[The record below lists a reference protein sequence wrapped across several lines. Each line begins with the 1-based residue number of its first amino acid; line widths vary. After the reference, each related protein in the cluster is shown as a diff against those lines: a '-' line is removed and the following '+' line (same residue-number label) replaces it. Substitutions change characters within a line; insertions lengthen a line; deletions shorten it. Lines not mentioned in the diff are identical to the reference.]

1 MIKAAVFDM
10 DGTILNTISDLT
22 DSLNYALVET
32 GHKGGHPEEMVKLCF
47 GWALN
52 LDMIKALA
60 MAKGFSAKDL
70 ELAGNKIPVEDIPA
84 TEEEINELMDVF
96 TSYYGSHNQIKT
108 KPYSGIP
115 EVIRALRKKGI
126 RCAVA
131 SNKDD
136 DHVQILSEKLFPGL
150 FDISIGRNS
159 EMAIKP
165 DPEMILSIARRLGIK
180 AKEIVYIGDS
190 EVDIMTGKKGGF
202 PSISVAWGFRTGEF
216 LKNHGAERIA
226 DKPEDIIEIIKKIQI
241 TDSR

>member
-10 DGTILNTISDLT
+10 DGTILNTIGDLT

-32 GHKGGHPEEMVKLCF
+32 GHKGGHSEKIVKLCF
-47 GWALN
+47 GWAMH
-52 LDMIKALA
+52 LDMIKAIA

-70 ELAGNKIPVEDIPA
+70 ELAGNTIPVEDIPA
-84 TEEEINELMDVF
+84 TKEEIDELMDVF
-96 TSYYGSHNQIKT
+96 TSYYGTHNQIKT

-115 EVIRALRKKGI
+115 EVIRTLRKKGI

-136 DHVQILSEKLFPGL
+136 EHVQSLSKNLFPGL

-159 EMAIKP
+159 KMAIKP
-165 DPEMILSIARRLGIK
+165 DPEMILSIAHHLGIK

-226 DKPEDIIEIIKKIQI
+226 DTPEDIIEIIKK
-241 TDSR
+241 SK

>member
-10 DGTILNTISDLT
+10 DGTILNTIGDLT

-60 MAKGFSAKDL
+60 MAKGF
-70 ELAGNKIPVEDIPA
+70 PA
-84 TEEEINELMDVF
+84 TEEEINELMRVF

-115 EVIRALRKKGI
+115 EVIRTLRKKGI

-150 FDISIGRNS
+150 FDISIGRNP

-226 DKPEDIIEIIKKIQI
+226 FSPDELIKMIL
-241 TDSR
+241 SL

>member
-10 DGTILNTISDLT
+10 DGTILNTIGDLT

-84 TEEEINELMDVF
+84 TEEEINELMRVF

-108 KPYSGIP
+108 NPYSDIP
-115 EVIRALRKKGI
+115 
-126 RCAVA
+126 VA

-136 DHVQILSEKLFPGL
+136 DHVQILSKKLFPGL
-150 FDISIGRNS
+150 FDISIGRNPK
-159 EMAIKP
+159 MAIKP

-190 EVDIMTGKKGGF
+190 EVDIITGKKGGF

-226 DKPEDIIEIIKKIQI
+226 FSPDELIEMIL
-241 TDSR
+241 SL

>member
-10 DGTILNTISDLT
+10 DGTILNTIGDLT

-84 TEEEINELMDVF
+84 TEEEINELMRVF

-115 EVIRALRKKGI
+115 EVIRTLRKKGI
-126 RCAVA
+126 RCAVR
-131 SNKDD
+131 
-136 DHVQILSEKLFPGL
+136 L
-150 FDISIGRNS
+150 
-159 EMAIKP
+159 IKT
-165 DPEMILSIARRLGIK
+165 
-180 AKEIVYIGDS
+180 
-190 EVDIMTGKKGGF
+190 MTMCRSFQKNFSPVFLIF
-202 PSISVAWGFRTGEF
+202 PSEETRKWPLS
-216 LKNHGAERIA
+216 RIR
-226 DKPEDIIEIIKKIQI
+226 K
-241 TDSR
+241 

>member
-1 MIKAAVFDM
+1 MLLWKRDIK
-10 DGTILNTISDLT
+10 GTSGKNGKTLLR
-22 DSLNYALVET
+22 LGLR
-32 GHKGGHPEEMVKLCF
+32 
-47 GWALN
+47 

-84 TEEEINELMDVF
+84 TEEEINELMRVF

-115 EVIRALRKKGI
+115 EVIRTLRKKGI

-150 FDISIGRNS
+150 LI
-159 EMAIKP
+159 
-165 DPEMILSIARRLGIK
+165 
-180 AKEIVYIGDS
+180 
-190 EVDIMTGKKGGF
+190 F
-202 PSISVAWGFRTGEF
+202 PSEETRKWPLS
-216 LKNHGAERIA
+216 RIR
-226 DKPEDIIEIIKKIQI
+226 K
-241 TDSR
+241 

>member
-10 DGTILNTISDLT
+10 DGTILNTIGDLT

-32 GHKGGHPEEMVKLCF
+32 GHKGGHSEETVKLCF
-47 GWALN
+47 GWAMR
-52 LDMIKALA
+52 LDMIKAIA

-70 ELAGNKIPVEDIPA
+70 ELAGNTIPA
-84 TEEEINELMDVF
+84 TEEEIDELMDVF
-96 TSYYGSHNQIKT
+96 TSYYGTHNQIKT

-115 EVIRALRKKGI
+115 EVIRTLRKKGI

-136 DHVQILSEKLFPGL
+136 EHVQSLSKNLFPGL
-150 FDISIGRNS
+150 FDISIGRNP

-165 DPEMILSIARRLGIK
+165 DPEMILSIARHLGIK

-226 DKPEDIIEIIKKIQI
+226 FSPDELIEMIL
-241 TDSR
+241 SL

>member
-47 GWALN
+47 GWAMR
-52 LDMIKALA
+52 LDMIKAIA
-60 MAKGFSAKDL
+60 MAKGFSAENL
-70 ELAGNKIPVEDIPA
+70 ELAGNTIPVEDIPA

-115 EVIRALRKKGI
+115 EVIHTLRKKGI

-150 FDISIGRNS
+150 FDISIGRNP
-159 EMAIKP
+159 EMAMNKY
-165 DPEMILSIARRLGIK
+165 K
-180 AKEIVYIGDS
+180 
-190 EVDIMTGKKGGF
+190 
-202 PSISVAWGFRTGEF
+202 
-216 LKNHGAERIA
+216 
-226 DKPEDIIEIIKKIQI
+226 
-241 TDSR
+241 

>member
-10 DGTILNTISDLT
+10 DGTILNTIGDLT

-84 TEEEINELMDVF
+84 TEEEINELMRVF
-96 TSYYGSHNQIKT
+96 TSYYGSH
-108 KPYSGIP
+108 
-115 EVIRALRKKGI
+115 IRTLRKKGI

-150 FDISIGRNS
+150 FDISIGRNP

-226 DKPEDIIEIIKKIQI
+226 FSPDELIEMIL
-241 TDSR
+241 SL

>member
-10 DGTILNTISDLT
+10 DGTILNTIGDLT

-84 TEEEINELMDVF
+84 TEEEINELMRVF

-108 KPYSGIP
+108 NPYSDIP
-115 EVIRALRKKGI
+115 EVIRTLRKKGI

-136 DHVQILSEKLFPGL
+136 NHVQIL
-150 FDISIGRNS
+150 
-159 EMAIKP
+159 
-165 DPEMILSIARRLGIK
+165 
-180 AKEIVYIGDS
+180 
-190 EVDIMTGKKGGF
+190 
-202 PSISVAWGFRTGEF
+202 
-216 LKNHGAERIA
+216 
-226 DKPEDIIEIIKKIQI
+226 
-241 TDSR
+241 

>member
-10 DGTILNTISDLT
+10 DGTILNTIGDLT

-32 GHKGGHPEEMVKLCF
+32 GHKGGHSEETVKLCF
-47 GWALN
+47 GWAMR
-52 LDMIKALA
+52 LDMIKAIA

-70 ELAGNKIPVEDIPA
+70 ELAGNTIPVEDIPA
-84 TEEEINELMDVF
+84 TEEEIDELMDVF
-96 TSYYGSHNQIKT
+96 TSYYGTHNQIKT

-115 EVIRALRKKGI
+115 EVIRTLRKKGI

-136 DHVQILSEKLFPGL
+136 EHVQSLSKNLFPGL
-150 FDISIGRNS
+150 FDISIGRNP

-165 DPEMILSIARRLGIK
+165 DLILSIARRLRIK
-180 AKEIVYIGDS
+180 VKEIVYIGDS

-226 DKPEDIIEIIKKIQI
+226 FSPDELIEMIL
-241 TDSR
+241 SL

>member
-10 DGTILNTISDLT
+10 DGTILNTIGDLT
-22 DSLNYALVET
+22 DSLNYALIET
-32 GHKGGHPEEMVKLCF
+32 GHKGGHSEETVKLCF
-47 GWALN
+47 GWAMH
-52 LDMIKALA
+52 LDMIKAIA

-70 ELAGNKIPVEDIPA
+70 ELAGNTIPVEDIPA
-84 TEEEINELMDVF
+84 TEEEIDELMDVF
-96 TSYYGSHNQIKT
+96 TSYYGIHNQIKT

-115 EVIRALRKKGI
+115 EVIRTLRKKGI

-136 DHVQILSEKLFPGL
+136 EHVQSLSKNLFPGL

-159 EMAIKP
+159 KMAIKP
-165 DPEMILSIARRLGIK
+165 DPEMILSIARHLGIK

>member
-10 DGTILNTISDLT
+10 DGTILNTIGDLT

-84 TEEEINELMDVF
+84 TEEEINELMRIF

-115 EVIRALRKKGI
+115 EVIRTLRKKGI

-136 DHVQILSEKLFPGL
+136 NHVQILSEKLFPGL
-150 FDISIGRNS
+150 FDISIGRNP

-226 DKPEDIIEIIKKIQI
+226 FSPDELIEMIL
-241 TDSR
+241 SL